1 MAMFSNNNNVAPVAR
16 ALPAAASTAPAKGGT
31 VVSATGA
38 PMTEEEMRAEIARL
52 AARNRELE
60 THGQRRLTAKVGEK
74 GALSISGMGRFP
86 VTLYKSQWE
95 RLRDEVFAT
104 GLINEYLALPG
115 LKLKGE

>member
-1 MAMFSNNNNVAPVAR
+1 MTLINPNAAR
-16 ALPAAASTAPAKGGT
+16 ALPAAQQTRT
-31 VVSATGA
+31 VVNAAGA
-38 PMTEEEMRAEIARL
+38 PMTEAEMRAEIERL
-52 AARNRELE
+52 AARNRQLE
-60 THGQRRLTAKVGEK
+60 TQGQRKLTAKVGDK

-115 LKLKGE
+115 LKSKGE